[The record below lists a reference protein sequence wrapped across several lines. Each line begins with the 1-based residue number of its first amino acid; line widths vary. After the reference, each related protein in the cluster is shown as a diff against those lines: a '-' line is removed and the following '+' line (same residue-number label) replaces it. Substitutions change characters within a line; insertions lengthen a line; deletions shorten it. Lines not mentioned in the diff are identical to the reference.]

1 MVGGYAGQLSLGQ
14 GIFYGLG
21 ASCGMLLVGAGISP
35 WIGIVAGA
43 ALAVLVAL
51 AISFPCFR
59 LHGPSFSLA
68 TIAFLEVFRVLAA
81 RSSPMLTLERV
92 DASYGATSILHAA
105 SLEVRAGEVVTIVGA
120 NGAGKT
126 TTLRTIAGFVTPT
139 RGRILFE
146 DEDVTRLSGHEMV
159 ARGVTLIPEG
169 RQLFPEMTV
178 RENLLTGAYRR
189 AARERQSETLADVLD
204 LFPRVRERLDQ
215 NAGSLSGGEQQMVAI
230 ARGMMARPKLLMF
243 DEPSLGLAPIVVAQV
258 FAVVDRIART
268 GATVLIVEQNV
279 FHTLQVADRG
289 YVLENGEIV
298 LADASAALLDNDHV
312 RRTYL
317 GI

>member
-1 MVGGYAGQLSLGQ
+1 
-14 GIFYGLG
+14 
-21 ASCGMLLVGAGISP
+21 
-35 WIGIVAGA
+35 
-43 ALAVLVAL
+43 
-51 AISFPCFR
+51 
-59 LHGPSFSLA
+59 
-68 TIAFLEVFRVLAA
+68 
-81 RSSPMLTLERV
+81 MLTLERV
-92 DASYGATSILHAA
+92 DAGYGATSILHAV
-105 SLEVRAGEVVTIVGA
+105 SLDVRAGEVVTIVGA

-126 TTLRTIAGFVTPT
+126 TTLRTIAGLVRPT

-159 ARGVTLIPEG
+159 ERGVTLIPEG

-178 RENLLTGAYRR
+178 RENLLMGAYRR
-189 AARERQSETLADVLD
+189 AARERQTETLAEVLD

-258 FAVVDRIART
+258 FAVVDRIVKT

-312 RRTYL
+312 RRAYL